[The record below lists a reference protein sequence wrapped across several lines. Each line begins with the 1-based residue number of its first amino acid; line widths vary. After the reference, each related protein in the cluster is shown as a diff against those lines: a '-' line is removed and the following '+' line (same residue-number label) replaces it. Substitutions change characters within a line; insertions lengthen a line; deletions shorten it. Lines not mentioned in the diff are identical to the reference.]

1 MFEKGDAV
9 VCPAHGAGIVKGFS
23 ELNPL
28 EGVQRYYQIELLKQ
42 VNTQV
47 MIPVDSAEEQGVRL
61 ALTDD
66 ELDKVWEVLGSEPK
80 SLPDKH
86 RTRYKVINDKFN
98 SGDIVQLGEA
108 IRDMA
113 WRRRERDGLTKKAR
127 RIYRRGVTLLAGE
140 VAVAQGVKLTTAK
153 ARIRA
158 KLRKYLSNGD
168 DD

>member
-23 ELNPL
+23 ELKPL
-28 EGVQRYYQIELLKQ
+28 DGVRRYYQIELLKQ

-47 MIPVDSAEEQGVRL
+47 MIPIKSAEEQGVRL
-61 ALTDD
+61 AITDD
-66 ELDKVWEVLGSEPK
+66 ELEDVWEVLSSEPK

-113 WRRRERDGLTKKAR
+113 ARRHERDGMTKKAR
-127 RIYRRGVTLLAGE
+127 RIYRRGMTLLAGE
-140 VAVAQGVKLTTAK
+140 VAVVQGVKLATAK
-153 ARIRA
+153 SRIRA
-158 KLRKYLSNGD
+158 QLRQYLSND
-168 DD
+168 DDD